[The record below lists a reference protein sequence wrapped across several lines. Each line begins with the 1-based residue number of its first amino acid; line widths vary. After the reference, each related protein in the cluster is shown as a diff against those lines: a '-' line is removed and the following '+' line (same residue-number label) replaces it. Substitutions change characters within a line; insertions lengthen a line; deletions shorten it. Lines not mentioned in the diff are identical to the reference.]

1 MSIPSLI
8 TNAGITAATD
18 ARVAGLQV
26 QIAQIAI
33 GTGAYPTPL
42 TGNETAL
49 RAEIARFPVSDWSD
63 SGPNEVAIAG
73 YLTDPTLEAG
83 ITEVGCFLDTG
94 ELFAI
99 AARSTPP
106 LLYKSAAVS
115 DLLVE
120 ITLALS
126 GLPIEAITITDDGND
141 LTILCDLPWLTQ
153 NTLDMTKIA
162 ILTRQ
167 SLKLAAL

>member
-8 TNAGITAATD
+8 TNAGIQAATD
-18 ARVAGLQV
+18 ARVAGLSV
-26 QIAQIAI
+26 QIVEIAI
-33 GTGAYPTPL
+33 GSGTYATPPNG
-42 TGNETAL
+42 TETAL
-49 RAEIARFPVSDWSD
+49 KSEIARFPVSDWTD
-63 SGPNEVAIAG
+63 AGPNEVAIAG
-73 YLTDPTLEAG
+73 YLTDPALETA

-94 ELFAI
+94 EMFAI

-106 LLYKSAAVS
+106 LLYKSVAVP

-141 LTILCDLPWLTQ
+141 LTMLCDLPWLTQ
-153 NTLDMTKIA
+153 NTLDMNKIA

-167 SLKLAAL
+167 SLKLATL

>member
-1 MSIPSLI
+1 MSAPSLI
-8 TNAGITAATD
+8 TNAGIQAATD
-18 ARVAGLQV
+18 ARIAGLQV
-26 QIAQIAI
+26 EIAQIAI
-33 GTGAYPTPL
+33 GTGTYATPPNG
-42 TGNETAL
+42 TETAL
-49 RAEIARFPVSDWSD
+49 KIEIARFPVSDWSD

-73 YLTDPTLEAG
+73 YLTDPTLEAA
-83 ITEVGCFLDTG
+83 ITEIGCFLDTG

-106 LLYKSAAVS
+106 LLYKSTAVS

-141 LTILCDLPWLTQ
+141 LTMLCDVPWLTQ
-153 NTLDMTKIA
+153 NTLDMTKIT
-162 ILTRQ
+162 ILTNQ
-167 SLKLAAL
+167 SLKLATL

>member
-1 MSIPSLI
+1 MIPALI

-18 ARVAGLQV
+18 ARIAGLSV
-26 QIAQIAI
+26 QIVEIAI
-33 GTGAYPTPL
+33 GTGTYATPPNG
-42 TGNETAL
+42 TETAL
-49 RAEIARFPVSDWSD
+49 KTEIARFPVSDWTD

-73 YLTDPTLEAG
+73 YLTDPGLEAG
-83 ITEVGCFLDTG
+83 ITEVGCFLDSG

-106 LLYKSAAVS
+106 LLYKSTAVS

-141 LTILCDLPWLTQ
+141 LTMLCDVPWLTQ

-162 ILTRQ
+162 ILTNQ
-167 SLKLAAL
+167 SLKLATL